1 MKSLKIFTVS
11 TIIFYIVG
19 NRCYNDK
26 NKSKEIINS
35 LIKNGIKTTLTED
48 IWYYPFNIQLTDM
61 IIVLI
66 GQWIAKGSES

>member
-48 IWYYPFNIQLTDM
+48 I
-61 IIVLI
+61 
-66 GQWIAKGSES
+66 